1 MLFFDN
7 ITEGCLNILF
17 KLLSN
22 RVIYPSIITTTSA
35 QLLKFFID
43 YYRNKQFNSKIL
55 FGMGGMPS
63 SHAASVTSIVTAL
76 SRYEP
81 SGLDSLSFGSSL
93 VFAFIVM
100 YDAAGIRRRAGE
112 QAVIIN
118 KVVERLEDDTGRKI
132 IRNNL
137 KEVLGHT
144 PIEVFMGAV
153 FGFLMTW
160 FICYVLDPIR

>member
-1 MLFFDN
+1 M
-7 ITEGCLNILF
+7 NILF

-22 RVIYPSIITTTSA
+22 KVVYPSVITTISA
-35 QLLKFFID
+35 QFLKFLID
-43 YYRNKQFNSKIL
+43 FYRNKQFNSKIL

-81 SGLDSLSFGSSL
+81 NTLDSLSFGSSL

-100 YDAAGIRRRAGE
+100 YDAAGIRRSAGQ

-118 KVVERLEDDTGRKI
+118 KVVERLEDETGRKI

-153 FGFLMTW
+153 FGFLMAW
-160 FICYVLDPIR
+160 LICYVLDPIR